1 MSIEERLEQIE
12 LSASGKGAAKGSS
25 SLQTDSFAVL
35 LVQGLESKDEKILNV
50 SYTLL
55 SLQTYTTDCCNQLKY
70 DHFVYVHRKLVSE
83 HCSCCHSCC
92 SFKQKIFQ
100 TKKDALIKNTVSRL
114 PPPAILP
121 LLEEVCCIGDIK

>member
-50 SYTLL
+50 SYTH
-55 SLQTYTTDCCNQLKY
+55 T
-70 DHFVYVHRKLVSE
+70 
-83 HCSCCHSCC
+83 
-92 SFKQKIFQ
+92 
-100 TKKDALIKNTVSRL
+100 
-114 PPPAILP
+114 
-121 LLEEVCCIGDIK
+121 